1 MSEYVIKH
9 LSEAF
14 TIQILDQNTKRHA
27 HIHIEGKTMKNLE
40 EGLRWLDQA
49 EADLKTSKD
58 CSEDGN
64 YYASAFF
71 AQQSA
76 EKALKGFLY
85 SKGFR
90 ALITHS
96 VLELLE
102 ASSKFEKNLK
112 KFIDY
117 GKELDRHYI
126 GSRYPNFY
134 PSGPA
139 YKYYT
144 KETAEK
150 CLNYAESILKE
161 LKKFL
166 KK

>member
-1 MSEYVIKH
+1 M
-9 LSEAF
+9 
-14 TIQILDQNTKRHA
+14 Q
-27 HIHIEGKTMKNLE
+27 NLE

-49 EADLKTSKD
+49 KADFKTATD
-58 CSEDGN
+58 CLNTKN

-96 VLELLE
+96 VTDLLE
-102 ASSKFEKNLK
+102 ESSTHEKIFNQ
-112 KFIDY
+112 FINQ

-144 KETAEK
+144 EEIAKK
-150 CLNYAESILKE
+150 CLSYAESILKE
-161 LKKFL
+161 VRKFL
-166 KK
+166 EKSMST

>member
-1 MSEYVIKH
+1 M
-9 LSEAF
+9 
-14 TIQILDQNTKRHA
+14 D
-27 HIHIEGKTMKNLE
+27 NLE

-49 EADLKTSKD
+49 EADLKTARDCLKD
-58 CSEDGN
+58 EN

-71 AQQSA
+71 SQQSA

-85 SKGFR
+85 SKGYR

-96 VLELLE
+96 VTELLE
-102 ASSKFEKNLK
+102 ESSKLEKVFGG
-112 KFIDY
+112 FIDQ

-134 PSGPA
+134 PKGPA

-144 KETAEK
+144 EEIAKK
-150 CLNYAESILKE
+150 CLNYAELILKE
-161 LKKFL
+161 VRKFL
-166 KK
+166 RR

>member
-1 MSEYVIKH
+1 M
-9 LSEAF
+9 
-14 TIQILDQNTKRHA
+14 D
-27 HIHIEGKTMKNLE
+27 NLE

-49 EADLKTSKD
+49 KADLKTAKD
-58 CSEDGN
+58 CLDDGN

-76 EKALKGFLY
+76 EKALKGFIY
-85 SKGFR
+85 SKGYR
-90 ALITHS
+90 AIITHS
-96 VLELLE
+96 VTELLE
-102 ASSKFEKNLK
+102 ESSKKEKVFDNL
-112 KFIDY
+112 INY

-134 PSGPA
+134 PKGPA

-144 KETAEK
+144 KELAER

-161 LKKFL
+161 VEKFL

>member
-1 MSEYVIKH
+1 
-9 LSEAF
+9 
-14 TIQILDQNTKRHA
+14 
-27 HIHIEGKTMKNLE
+27 MKNLE

-49 EADLKTSKD
+49 KADLKTAKD

-76 EKALKGFLY
+76 EKALKGLLY
-85 SKGFR
+85 SRGFR

-96 VLELLE
+96 VTELLE
-102 ASSKFEKNLK
+102 ELSKHEKVFER
-112 KFIDY
+112 FIDQ

-134 PSGPA
+134 PNGPA

-144 KETAEK
+144 EEIAEK
-150 CLNYAESILKE
+150 CIGYAESILKE
-161 LKKFL
+161 AKKFIEE
-166 KK
+166 

>member
-1 MSEYVIKH
+1 ME
-9 LSEAF
+9 
-14 TIQILDQNTKRHA
+14 
-27 HIHIEGKTMKNLE
+27 NLK

-49 EADLKTSKD
+49 EADMKTAKD
-58 CSEDGN
+58 CLKDGN

-71 AQQSA
+71 SQQAA

-85 SKGFR
+85 SRGYR

-96 VLELLE
+96 VVELLE
-102 ASSKFEKNLK
+102 ESSKFQSEFGELLDK
-112 KFIDY
+112 

-134 PSGPA
+134 PSGAP

-144 KETAEK
+144 EEVARR
-150 CLNYAESILKE
+150 CLSCAESILNEVKR
-161 LKKFL
+161 FL
-166 KK
+166 RR